1 MSDSGTAGLDGV
13 YRAEFGRAVA
23 TVARLTGDIE
33 LAEDAV
39 QEAFATAL
47 RTWPR
52 DGVPARPGAWITTTA
67 RNRALDRLRRE
78 AARSDK
84 ERDAVRFD
92 PEPAPADPDTGFS
105 DDRLVMIFTC
115 CHPALAEPAR
125 VALTLRFVCGLRTA
139 EIARMFLQP
148 EATVAQRITRAK
160 AKIRQARIPL
170 RVPPARLLPERAP
183 TVLAVVYL
191 LFTEGYFATAGP
203 SAVRDELC
211 DEAIRVGRL
220 LCELL
225 PDAERAVRSESHAL
239 LALMLLTDSRRA
251 QRRTGDGEL
260 VPLAEQDRNRWDRVA
275 IRAGLNH
282 LVRAAADGNGPYLAQ
297 ARIAAAHATAPD
309 WAATDWPAIV
319 AAYDDLLALA
329 PSPVARV
336 NRAIAVGL
344 RDGPE
349 AGLLALDAVAGD
361 QRLAGG
367 QLVTAARADLYRRAG
382 RRTDAAREYRAA
394 IAAAGNDPARR
405 YLRRRLA
412 ETEVAE
418 GPEFVSGELPRR

>member
-1 MSDSGTAGLDGV
+1 MRAAAGLDDV

-33 LAEDAV
+33 LAEDSV
-39 QEAFATAL
+39 QEAFAAAL

-52 DGVPARPGAWITTTA
+52 DGVPDRPGAWITTTA

-78 AARSDK
+78 SSRSGR
-84 ERDAVRFD
+84 EREAVRFAPD
-92 PEPAPADPDTGFS
+92 AAATEPGTGFP
-105 DDRLVMIFTC
+105 DDRLLMIFTC
-115 CHPALAEPAR
+115 CHPALAAPAR
-125 VALTLRFVCGLRTA
+125 VALTLRFVCGLRTV

-170 RVPPARLLPERAP
+170 RVPPTDLLAERAP

-191 LFTEGYFATAGP
+191 MFTEGYFATAGP

-225 PDAERAVRSESHAL
+225 PDAERAVRSECHAL

-260 VPLAEQDRNRWDRVA
+260 VPLAEQDRDGWDRAAV
-275 IRAGLNH
+275 RAGLHH
-282 LVRAAADGNGPYLAQ
+282 LLLAAADGNGPYLAQ
-297 ARIAAAHATAPD
+297 ARIAAAHAVAPD
-309 WAATDWPAIV
+309 WAATDWRAIV
-319 AAYDDLLALA
+319 AAYDDLLTLA
-329 PSPVARV
+329 PSPSARV

-349 AGLLALDAVAGD
+349 AGLTALAEVAGD
-361 QRLAGG
+361 RRLAGG
-367 QLVTAARADLYRRAG
+367 QLVVAARADLYRRAG
-382 RRTDAAREYRAA
+382 RHTDAAREYRAA

-412 ETEVAE
+412 EMEMFDR
-418 GPEFVSGELPRR
+418 PEPM

>member
-1 MSDSGTAGLDGV
+1 M

-191 LFTEGYFATAGP
+191 MFTEGYFATAGP
-203 SAVRDELC
+203 
-211 DEAIRVGRL
+211 
-220 LCELL
+220 
-225 PDAERAVRSESHAL
+225 
-239 LALMLLTDSRRA
+239 
-251 QRRTGDGEL
+251 
-260 VPLAEQDRNRWDRVA
+260 
-275 IRAGLNH
+275 
-282 LVRAAADGNGPYLAQ
+282 
-297 ARIAAAHATAPD
+297 
-309 WAATDWPAIV
+309 
-319 AAYDDLLALA
+319 
-329 PSPVARV
+329 
-336 NRAIAVGL
+336 
-344 RDGPE
+344 
-349 AGLLALDAVAGD
+349 
-361 QRLAGG
+361 
-367 QLVTAARADLYRRAG
+367 
-382 RRTDAAREYRAA
+382 
-394 IAAAGNDPARR
+394 
-405 YLRRRLA
+405 
-412 ETEVAE
+412 
-418 GPEFVSGELPRR
+418 

>member
-1 MSDSGTAGLDGV
+1 
-13 YRAEFGRAVA
+13 
-23 TVARLTGDIE
+23 
-33 LAEDAV
+33 
-39 QEAFATAL
+39 
-47 RTWPR
+47 
-52 DGVPARPGAWITTTA
+52 
-67 RNRALDRLRRE
+67 
-78 AARSDK
+78 
-84 ERDAVRFD
+84 
-92 PEPAPADPDTGFS
+92 
-105 DDRLVMIFTC
+105 
-115 CHPALAEPAR
+115 
-125 VALTLRFVCGLRTA
+125 
-139 EIARMFLQP
+139 
-148 EATVAQRITRAK
+148 
-160 AKIRQARIPL
+160 
-170 RVPPARLLPERAP
+170 
-183 TVLAVVYL
+183 
-191 LFTEGYFATAGP
+191 
-203 SAVRDELC
+203 
-211 DEAIRVGRL
+211 
-220 LCELL
+220 
-225 PDAERAVRSESHAL
+225 SHAL
-239 LALMLLTDSRRA
+239 LALLLLTDSRRA